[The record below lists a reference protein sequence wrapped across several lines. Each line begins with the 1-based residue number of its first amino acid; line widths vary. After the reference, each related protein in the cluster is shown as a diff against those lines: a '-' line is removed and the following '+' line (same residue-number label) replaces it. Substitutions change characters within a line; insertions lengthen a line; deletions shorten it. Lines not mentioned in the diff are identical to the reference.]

1 MKIQNPNLRPEET
14 DRALDYDAALAHFF
28 KVRGL
33 SRDSQEAFTITV
45 GNCVSRFAGVREA
58 FALLDREQD
67 TNVPRYL
74 SEAPVNVQAR
84 VILLNLPTVPHE
96 GELRRAA
103 VVLRVAAVWY
113 EVMKAL
119 KASTISDG
127 FAARLKQTLG
137 ATPMSYLSDG
147 DTCLNTIGDLLGWY
161 EAWMAPSGAVI
172 PGGDMSGKVA
182 KNYED
187 VQKIREG
194 EEAIREAARRVV
206 EGELS
211 ERETAALNRL
221 KALQENVR
229 SMS

>member
-1 MKIQNPNLRPEET
+1 M
-14 DRALDYDAALAHFF
+14 
-28 KVRGL
+28 
-33 SRDSQEAFTITV
+33 

-58 FALLDREQD
+58 FALLDQEQD

-96 GELRRAA
+96 GKLRRAA

-147 DTCLNTIGDLLGWY
+147 DTCLNVIGGLLGWY

-172 PGGDMSGKVA
+172 PGGDMSDRVV

-211 ERETAALNRL
+211 ER
-221 KALQENVR
+221 
-229 SMS
+229 

>member
-28 KVRGL
+28 KMRGL
-33 SRDSQEAFTITV
+33 SKDSQEAFTVTV
-45 GNCVSRFAGVREA
+45 ENCVSRFAGVREA
-58 FALLDREQD
+58 IAILDQEQD

-74 SEAPVNVQAR
+74 GEEPVDVQSR

-147 DTCLNTIGDLLGWY
+147 DTCLNAIGGLLGWY
-161 EAWMAPSGAVI
+161 EARMAPSGAVI
-172 PGGDMSGKVA
+172 PGGDMSDRVV

-187 VQKIREG
+187 AQKIREG

-211 ERETAALNRL
+211 ERETAALKRL
-221 KALQENVR
+221 KALQEKVR
-229 SMS
+229 NMS

>member
-1 MKIQNPNLRPEET
+1 MKIQNPNLRPEEL
-14 DRALDYDAALAHFF
+14 DRALDYDKALAHFF

-58 FALLDREQD
+58 FALLDQEQD

-103 VVLRVAAVWY
+103 VLRVAAVWY
-113 EVMKAL
+113 EVMKVL

-147 DTCLNTIGDLLGWY
+147 DTCLNAIGGLLGWY

-172 PGGDMSGKVA
+172 PGGDMSDRVV

-211 ERETAALNRL
+211 ERETAALKRL
-221 KALQENVR
+221 KALQEKVR
-229 SMS
+229 NMS

>member
-1 MKIQNPNLRPEET
+1 M
-14 DRALDYDAALAHFF
+14 
-28 KVRGL
+28 
-33 SRDSQEAFTITV
+33 
-45 GNCVSRFAGVREA
+45 
-58 FALLDREQD
+58 
-67 TNVPRYL
+67 
-74 SEAPVNVQAR
+74 
-84 VILLNLPTVPHE
+84 
-96 GELRRAA
+96 
-103 VVLRVAAVWY
+103 LRVAAVWY